1 MASNDPLMAFN
12 WPLMALSWPSD
23 GPLWSS
29 DGPLMA
35 LSWPSH
41 GPLMALS
48 WPSGPLM
55 GRPHSELAR
64 CAQFLT
70 ATSTFFSNVTA
81 PAKIVPKASTQAE
94 TIQIENCWKGM
105 LRASACI

>member
-1 MASNDPLMAFN
+1 
-12 WPLMALSWPSD
+12 MALSWPS
-23 GPLWSS
+23 
-29 DGPLMA
+29 
-35 LSWPSH
+35 

-55 GRPHSELAR
+55 ALSWPSDGPLMGRPHSELVR
-64 CAQFLT
+64 CAQFLA

-81 PAKIVPKASTQAE
+81 PAKIVPKASSQAE

-105 LRASACI
+105 LRASECI

>member
-1 MASNDPLMAFN
+1 MTPLMAFS
-12 WPLMALSWPSD
+12 LASV
-23 GPLWSS
+23 
-29 DGPLMA
+29 
-35 LSWPSH
+35 
-41 GPLMALS
+41 MALS

-81 PAKIVPKASTQAE
+81 PAKILPKASTQAE
-94 TIQIENCWKGM
+94 TIQIETCWKGM
-105 LRASACI
+105 LRASECI